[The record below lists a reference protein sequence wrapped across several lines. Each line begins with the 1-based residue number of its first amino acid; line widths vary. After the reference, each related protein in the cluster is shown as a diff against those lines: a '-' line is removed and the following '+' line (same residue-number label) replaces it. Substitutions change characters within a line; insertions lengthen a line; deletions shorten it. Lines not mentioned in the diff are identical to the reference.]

1 MKKLQNFSQRR
12 GLWHDSWRRLKR
24 SRNAGLG
31 LVIVLLIVGIAILAP
46 WIAPYDP
53 LHGIIEDN
61 NLPPFWWGSSEPSLE
76 EVLSGQKA
84 KESGLSLSAPL
95 DGGVQET
102 TVFTFDQGPLNEGR
116 KAHRRYLFGSDDV
129 GRDVFSRVLHGA
141 RYSLVI
147 GLISVLVG
155 LCIGTPLGLAAGY
168 WGGRIDSFIM
178 RSMDILMA
186 IPYVLLAI
194 LIVAILGPGIWN
206 AMIAIGIVQVPQ
218 FARVIRGSVLTV
230 RELEYVQAAKVL
242 GASDGHIIRIHI
254 LRNSLSPLIVQTSLT
269 FASAILS
276 AAALGFLGLGAQAPA
291 PEWGAMLADGR
302 KLLLSSPWA
311 AIFPG
316 AAIVFFVLGFN
327 LLGDGIRD
335 ALDVRMK
342 H

>member
-1 MKKLQNFSQRR
+1 MEDLFQNR

-24 SRNAGLG
+24 SRNARLG
-31 LVIVLLIVGIAILAP
+31 LVIVLLIVGIAVLAP
-46 WIAPYDP
+46 WLAPYDP
-53 LHGIIEDN
+53 LHGMIEDN
-61 NLPPFWWGSSEPSLE
+61 NLPPFWWGNFG
-76 EVLSGQKA
+76 LSVKEDRPGRETM
-84 KESGLSLSAPL
+84 ESGAALPAPS
-95 DGGVQET
+95 DEGIQET
-102 TVFTFDQGPLNEGR
+102 TVITFDQGPADEER
-116 KAHRRYLFGSDDV
+116 QPHRRYLFGSDDV

-147 GLISVLVG
+147 GLISVIIG
-155 LCIGTPLGLAAGY
+155 LFIGTPLGLAAGY
-168 WGGRIDSFIM
+168 WGGRIDSLIM

-218 FARVIRGSVLTV
+218 FARVVRGSVLAV

-242 GASDGHIIRIHI
+242 GASDSRIIRIHI

-276 AAALGFLGLGAQAPA
+276 AAALGFLGLGAQPPA

-311 AIFPG
+311 AVFPG

-335 ALDVRMK
+335 ALEVRMK